1 MLWTISQEAL
11 EEAARQAAAN
21 HNLDP
26 ALVCAVCEQES
37 GDPNN
42 NWQWRPWAI
51 RYEPAFYERYTKPM
65 HLTDTEEYSR
75 AISWGLLQLMGET
88 ARELGYKGPIAK
100 LCEPDVGLDWGCLKL
115 ANCMKAHGSN
125 LVEALLAYNGGG
137 NLNYPDEVMA
147 RMGKYKPNPQIT
159 QSPDLSTQV

>member
-1 MLWTISQEAL
+1 MLWSTTREAL
-11 EEAARQAAAN
+11 EEAARLAATN

-26 ALVCAVCEQES
+26 ALVMAVVEQES
-37 GDPNN
+37 
-42 NWQWRPWAI
+42 NWNPWAI

-75 AISWGLLQLMGET
+75 AISWGLMQIMGET

-100 LCEPDVGLDWGCLKL
+100 LCEPDIGLDWGCLLL
-115 ANCMKAHGSN
+115 ANKMKAKGDD
-125 LVEALLAYNGGG
+125 LVESLLAYNGGG
-137 NLNYPDEVMA
+137 SLKYPDEVIA
-147 RMGKYKPNPQIT
+147 RIDKYRTPQVI